1 MASRFSEITQAP
13 PIEVF
18 AVMKSFTDDANPKK
32 VNLSVGGCDAS
43 QAAPWC
49 HLELRRR
56 VRSRQG
62 AKLGAQTIN
71 PHYPFL
77 PAFPHAA
84 CVPSRSLRS
93 LTQPAR
99 AESVRATGIQTLSG
113 TGGLRVAADFLH
125 SILKHNTFYYST
137 PTWGNHRLI
146 FLNAGFTEA
155 KQYRY
160 WDEKTKGLDFA
171 GWVEDLRNAP
181 ENSVII
187 MHACAHN
194 PTGVDPTMDQWKEI
208 ADVCEERKLFPLFD
222 SAYQGFA
229 SGDLDKDAQAIRY
242 FASRGFEMLITQS
255 FAKNFGLYNE
265 RVGNMVILVKDPAVI
280 VPMRSQITLIVRG
293 NYSNPPN
300 HGARIVSRVL
310 NDPARF
316 QQWRDHILTMSGR
329 IKEMRTGL
337 RERLEKLGTPGTWG
351 HITDQIGMFS
361 FTGLTAVQAKHLAD
375 KYSIY
380 LLSSGRINICGLTT
394 GNIDYVAEAINDA
407 VLNVK

>member
-1 MASRFSEITQAP
+1 
-13 PIEVF
+13 
-18 AVMKSFTDDANPKK
+18 
-32 VNLSVGGCDAS
+32 
-43 QAAPWC
+43 
-49 HLELRRR
+49 
-56 VRSRQG
+56 
-62 AKLGAQTIN
+62 
-71 PHYPFL
+71 
-77 PAFPHAA
+77 
-84 CVPSRSLRS
+84 
-93 LTQPAR
+93 
-99 AESVRATGIQTLSG
+99 
-113 TGGLRVAADFLH
+113 
-125 SILKHNTFYYST
+125 
-137 PTWGNHRLI
+137 
-146 FLNAGFTEA
+146 
-155 KQYRY
+155 
-160 WDEKTKGLDFA
+160 
-171 GWVEDLRNAP
+171 
-181 ENSVII
+181 

>member
-1 MASRFSEITQAP
+1 MASRFAEIGQAP

-18 AVMKSFTDDANPKK
+18 AVMKAYTDDSNPKK
-32 VNLSVGGCDAS
+32 VNMSVGAYRTDEGVPWVLPVVR
-43 QAAPWC
+43 QAEADMAADQTLNHEYLPILG
-49 HLELRRR
+49 LESFSTAAMKM
-56 VRSRQG
+56 V
-62 AKLGAQTIN
+62 LGADNPTI
-71 PHYPFL
+71 
-77 PAFPHAA
+77 AEGRA
-84 CVPSRSLRS
+84 VP
-93 LTQPAR
+93 
-99 AESVRATGIQTLSG
+99 IQTLSG

-125 SILKHNTFYYST
+125 RTLGHTVFYYSN

-146 FLNAGFTEA
+146 FLHAGFTEA

-171 GWVEDLRNAP
+171 GWTEDLRNAP

-208 ADVCEERKLFPLFD
+208 ADICEERKLFPLFD

-265 RVGNMVILVKDPAVI
+265 RIGNMVIIVKDPAVI
-280 VPMRSQITLIVRG
+280 VPMKSQITMIVRG

-310 NDPARF
+310 NDPALF

-329 IKEMRTGL
+329 IKEMRKGL
-337 RERLEKLGTPGTWG
+337 LERLEKLGTPGTWT
-351 HITDQIGMFS
+351 HITAQIGMFS
-361 FTGLTAVQAKHLAD
+361 FTGLTAAQAKHMAE